1 LPGILIVDDH
11 PLVRRSVRTLLTT
24 HSMNVCGEAEDGKA
38 AIEKAI
44 ELRPDIIV
52 LDITMP
58 IMNGFEAAQE
68 IRRILPLVKIVFL
81 TLHDSAAFKE
91 KCMAWSDAYV
101 HKFSASTE
109 LVPALMALLE
119 PQQVGFRYAWQ
130 QAVADAISS
139 PSKALPHNINAA
151 ERMIAARLTDSNEA
165 DRAERKA
172 LKQALRVLEQLISET
187 TPVENQHEKFGL
199 A

>member
-1 LPGILIVDDH
+1 MPGVLIVDDH
-11 PLVRRSVRTLLTT
+11 PLVRRSVRTLLAT

-38 AIEKAI
+38 AVEKAS
-44 ELRPDIIV
+44 ELRPDIVV

-109 LVPALMALLE
+109 LVPCSRTIIGIGIE
-119 PQQVGFRYAWQ
+119 PMF
-130 QAVADAISS
+130 
-139 PSKALPHNINAA
+139 L
-151 ERMIAARLTDSNEA
+151 
-165 DRAERKA
+165 
-172 LKQALRVLEQLISET
+172 
-187 TPVENQHEKFGL
+187 
-199 A
+199 